1 MTKLGEKAYIDLLAT
16 GKLPNEL
23 LGHAQF
29 FESFVEKYDGLSY
42 GDKYDLTVAHS
53 PSTVTLTR
61 RGECP
66 EETDGVYR
74 GASDVTQVRFRV
86 EEQEGRNFLRV
97 DRERSLVHNYPGKGK
112 KVSNSLDV
120 EVYEGTALL
129 GRALFVVS
137 PNKMYKDD
145 VKPHIAFEKPEITT
159 GHILSGM
166 CPDGIEY
173 QVKGD
178 YTCSVAG
185 RESYESGLVEK
196 STVSRKDGRITGK
209 ATSAIVDLENPNTID
224 NAADFVLYDKDMNM
238 RVLNPE
244 FKTPTEAK
252 KFYTE
257 RYAEAIKEGKKL
269 AK

>member
-16 GKLPNEL
+16 GELPNEL

-42 GDKYDLTVAHS
+42 GDKYDLTVEHS

-66 EETDGVYR
+66 EETDGIYV

-86 EEQEGRNFLRV
+86 EEQEGHNYLRV

-112 KVSNSLDV
+112 KLVNALDV
-120 EVYEGTALL
+120 EVYEGTDLL
-129 GRALFVVS
+129 GRALLEVK
-137 PNKMYKDD
+137 PNKMVKDD
-145 VKPHIAFEKPEITT
+145 VKPHVAFDKPEITT
-159 GHILSGM
+159 GHVLSGL

-173 QVKGD
+173 VVKGD

-185 RESYESGLVEK
+185 RKSAADGLVEK
-196 STVSRKDGRITGK
+196 STVSRTDGRMTGK
-209 ATSAIVDLENPNTID
+209 TTTAAVNLETPNTID
-224 NAADFVLYDKDMNM
+224 NAADFVVYDKDMNM
-238 RVLNPE
+238 RMLNPE
-244 FKTPTEAK
+244 FKNPTDAK
-252 KFYTE
+252 KYYMD
-257 RYAEAIKEGKKL
+257 RYAEAIKGRKKL